1 LRKNSIV
8 ILLGFLG
15 FIVMAGGLGTAIGGK
30 IASIYGLS
38 SLFMVYAAAL
48 VVTLMLSFIFINGQ
62 VVSSRLAAESEPA

>member
-1 LRKNSIV
+1 
-8 ILLGFLG
+8 
-15 FIVMAGGLGTAIGGK
+15 MAGGLGTAIGGK